1 MSVARLDF
9 TDPEAVAHWLAGL
22 RAAFNDLDAV
32 GLDLLC
38 DPRDRELG
46 PALAARNYHAARDQ
60 ILSALNFARPDPE
73 AGEADPHPAP
83 RSAPPV

>member
-1 MSVARLDF
+1 MSATRLDF
-9 TDPEAVAHWLAGL
+9 TDPEAVARWLAGL

-38 DPRDRELG
+38 APPDRELG
-46 PALAARNYHAARDQ
+46 PALAAQNYHAARDQ
-60 ILSALNFARPDPE
+60 ILSALNFAGPDPD
-73 AGEADPHPAP
+73 AGEACPHPAP